1 MTSADFLRFLLA
13 TDCLRLAG
21 FRVAPRIERS
31 RYACAAVEESVCVC
45 VCMCVCVWSRKRGE
59 GHCCPCALLAP
70 KEGSRGSEELER
82 RRKKCHSNTASVK
95 GI

>member
-1 MTSADFLRFLLA
+1 MRGGGGVAACVSACPG
-13 TDCLRLAG
+13 T
-21 FRVAPRIERS
+21 
-31 RYACAAVEESVCVC
+31 SVCVC
-45 VCMCVCVWSRKRGE
+45 VSERQGRGIVV
-59 GHCCPCALLAP
+59 PVLFWPP

>member
-21 FRVAPRIERS
+21 FRVAPRIEGS
-31 RYACAAVEESVCVC
+31 KYVCAAVEESVCVC
-45 VCMCVCVWSRKRGE
+45 ARMCGRKRGV